1 MSKVSLGARCAGS
14 WCDLACGDSRLKTS
28 DLEVKQTS
36 LWRDVCDRMGLL
48 IECPFFS
55 LSVIN
60 GHTLCLRLLLE
71 IADNPEVVDVKDAK
85 GQ

>member
-1 MSKVSLGARCAGS
+1 VSLCKK
-14 WCDLACGDSRLKTS
+14 KTLS
-28 DLEVKQTS
+28 
-36 LWRDVCDRMGLL
+36 
-48 IECPFFS
+48 FS
-55 LSVIN
+55 FSVIN